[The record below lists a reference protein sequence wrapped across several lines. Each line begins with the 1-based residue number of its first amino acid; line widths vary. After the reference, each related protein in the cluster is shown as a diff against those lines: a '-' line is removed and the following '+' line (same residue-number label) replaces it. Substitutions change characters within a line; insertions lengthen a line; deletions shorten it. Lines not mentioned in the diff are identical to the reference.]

1 MEDLLL
7 RSLSMLVEYVYCMIF
22 LLRNEWLEVE

>member
-7 RSLSMLVEYVYCMIF
+7 RSLSMLVEYVYCRIF